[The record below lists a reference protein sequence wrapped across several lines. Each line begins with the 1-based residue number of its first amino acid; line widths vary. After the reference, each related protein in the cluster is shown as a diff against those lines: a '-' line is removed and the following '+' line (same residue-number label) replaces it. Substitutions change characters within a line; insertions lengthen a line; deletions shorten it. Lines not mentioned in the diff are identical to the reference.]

1 MNDKF
6 AKRFPDIQKIVD
18 DFQILHQMGVW
29 IECKFSRAVKDS
41 DLPDEMKKDIEYL
54 LIEHGELF
62 SEIEWKFISAYQD
75 TEMILIEEEYQA
87 DYYRDSQSE
96 ELDYDFL

>member
-18 DFQILHQMGVW
+18 DFQILYQMGVW
-29 IECKFSRAVKDS
+29 IECKFSRALKDS
-41 DLPDEMKKDIEYL
+41 DLPDEMKIDIESL
-54 LIEHGELF
+54 LVEHGELF
-62 SEIEWKFISAYQD
+62 GEIEGQLISIYHD

-87 DYYRDSQSE
+87 DYYRNLQSE
-96 ELDYDFL
+96 ELGYDFL